1 MTRPSRRQFLAGVS
15 ALAGMGMMPASLRGL
30 GWQHGEP
37 ELPFRISL
45 AQWSL
50 HKTLHSGKLTNLE
63 FPAEARRLGFD
74 GIEYVNQFFAKSGK
88 DWGYLGEL
96 KRRCDQ
102 AGVENVLI
110 MVDGEGYLGDTDAA
124 ARSQAIENHRKWI
137 GAAAFLGCH
146 AIRVNAHSMGSRE
159 EQLHLAAD
167 GLRRLTDIGMAEGIK
182 VIVENHG
189 GLSSDGSWLAAVMQE
204 VDHPWCGTL
213 PDFGNFHL
221 GDGEWYDRYQG
232 VEEMMPFAH
241 AVSAKSHDFDVDG
254 NEQHTDYR
262 RMLDIV
268 MKAGYRG
275 WIGVEYEG
283 GQLSEEEGILATK
296 RLLERVRRSWIGRDR
311 GSR

>member
-1 MTRPSRRQFLAGVS
+1 MSDPSRRRFLA
-15 ALAGMGMMPASLRGL
+15 ALTACTGLGLLPRGL
-30 GWQHGEP
+30 AARAFQPEP

-50 HKTLHSGKLTNLE
+50 HKTIFSGTLSNLG

-74 GIEYVNQFFAKSGK
+74 GIEYVNQFFRDSAK
-88 DWGYLGEL
+88 DLGYLGEL
-96 KRRCDQ
+96 KRRCEG
-102 AGVENVLI
+102 AGVESVLI
-110 MVDGEGYLGDTDAA
+110 MVDGEGFLGDTDDA
-124 ARSQAIENHRKWI
+124 ARAQAIENHRKWI

-159 EQLHLAAD
+159 EQLRLAAD
-167 GLRRLTDIGMAEGIK
+167 GLRRLTEIGQAEGIK

-189 GLSSDGSWLAAVMQE
+189 GLPSDGSWLAAVMQE

-221 GDGEWYDRYQG
+221 GDDAWYDRYKG
-232 VEEMMPFAH
+232 VKEMMPYAH

-262 RMLDIV
+262 RMMDLVLDS
-268 MKAGYRG
+268 GYRG
-275 WIGVEYEG
+275 WVGVEYEG

-296 RLLERVRRSWIGRDR
+296 RLLEKVRRSWMARHPQEG
-311 GSR
+311 

>member
-1 MTRPSRRQFLAGVS
+1 MTRTSRRQFLAGVS
-15 ALAGMGMMPASLRGL
+15 ALAGMGMMPASLRAFSL
-30 GWQHGEP
+30 QDDP

-50 HKTLHSGKLTNLE
+50 HKTLFSGQLSNLE

-74 GIEYVNQFFAKSGK
+74 GIEYVNAFFPKSAK
-88 DWGYLGEL
+88 DLGYLGEL
-96 KRRCDQ
+96 KRRCDL
-102 AGVENVLI
+102 AGVESVLI
-110 MVDGEGYLGDTDAA
+110 MVDGEGFLGDSDAA

-146 AIRVNAHSMGSRE
+146 AIRVNARSMGSRE
-159 EQLHLAAD
+159 EQQHLAAD
-167 GLRRLTDIGMAEGIK
+167 GLRRLTELGKAEGIK

-189 GLSSDGSWLAAVMQE
+189 GLSSDGSWLAAVMRE
-204 VDHPWCGTL
+204 VDDPWCGTL

-221 GDGEWYDRYQG
+221 GDDEWYDRYKG

-241 AVSAKSHDFDVDG
+241 AVSAKSHDFDIDG

-296 RLLERVRRSWIGRDR
+296 KLLERVRRSWMGRHL
-311 GSR
+311 SQ

>member
-1 MTRPSRRQFLAGVS
+1 M
-15 ALAGMGMMPASLRGL
+15 AGMGLVPAPLRAFRGM
-30 GWQHGEP
+30 QEM

-50 HKTLHSGKLTNLE
+50 HKTLFSGALSNLE

-74 GIEYVNQFFAKSGK
+74 GIEYVNRFFEDSAK
-88 DWGYLGEL
+88 DFGYLGEL
-96 KRRCDQ
+96 KRRCAD
-102 AGVENVLI
+102 AGVESVLI
-110 MVDGEGYLGDTDAA
+110 MVDGEGFLGDTDDA
-124 ARSQAIENHRKWI
+124 ARATAVENHRKWI

-146 AIRVNAHSMGSRE
+146 AIRVNAHSMGPRE
-159 EQLHLAAD
+159 EQMKLAAD
-167 GLRRLTDIGMAEGIK
+167 GLARLTEIGKAQGIK

-189 GLSSDGSWLAAVMQE
+189 GLSSDGSWLAAVMRE
-204 VDHPWCGTL
+204 VDDPWCGTL

-221 GDGEWYDRYQG
+221 GDDVWYDRYKG

-262 RMLDIV
+262 RMLTIV
-268 MKAGYRG
+268 MESGYRG

-283 GQLSEEEGILATK
+283 GQLSEEEGILATR
-296 RLLERVRRSWIGRDR
+296 RLLEKLRRRWMPREHGAR
-311 GSR
+311 

>member
-1 MTRPSRRQFLAGVS
+1 
-15 ALAGMGMMPASLRGL
+15 MGMMPASLRAFSL
-30 GWQHGEP
+30 QDDP

-50 HKTLHSGKLTNLE
+50 HKTLFSGQLSNLE

-74 GIEYVNQFFAKSGK
+74 GIEYVNAFFPKSAK
-88 DWGYLGEL
+88 DLGYLGEL
-96 KRRCDQ
+96 KRRCDL
-102 AGVENVLI
+102 AGVESVLI
-110 MVDGEGYLGDTDAA
+110 MVDGEGFLGDSDAA

-146 AIRVNAHSMGSRE
+146 AIRVNARSMGSRE
-159 EQLHLAAD
+159 EQQHLAAD
-167 GLRRLTDIGMAEGIK
+167 GLRRLTELGKAEGIK

-189 GLSSDGSWLAAVMQE
+189 GLSSDGSWLAAVMRE
-204 VDHPWCGTL
+204 VDDPWCGTL

-221 GDGEWYDRYQG
+221 GDDEWYDRYKG

-241 AVSAKSHDFDVDG
+241 AVSAKSHDFDIDG

-296 RLLERVRRSWIGRDR
+296 KLLERVRRSWMGRHL
-311 GSR
+311 SQ